1 MAPGPVTTR
10 FSTEAEKIMLD
21 TLPAIRELLEESQ
34 VLLCVVDL
42 IDLSRTD
49 EEFRQKVIREG
60 ILWTD

>member
-1 MAPGPVTTR
+1 MRGCVSSMA
-10 FSTEAEKIMLD
+10 FCEKIMLD

-49 EEFRQKVIREG
+49 EEFRQKVIRER